1 MDNQIPDGSVII
13 TPNEI
18 FRELRDT
25 HDEVKS
31 LGAQMQSLTQN
42 VSGRVDRL
50 EAQAKEYDARL
61 DALERWKWKIAGG
74 ALVMGAGASWAADY
88 LLR

>member
-1 MDNQIPDGSVII
+1 MADSIPDGSVII

-50 EAQAKEYDARL
+50 ETLVKDQDVRL
-61 DALERWKWKIAGG
+61 DSLERWRWTLMGG
-74 ALVMGAGASWAADY
+74 AAVVGAVGGVAVDF

>member
-1 MDNQIPDGSVII
+1 MDQIPDGSVII

-31 LGAQMQSLTQN
+31 LSSSMAALTQN
-42 VSGRVDRL
+42 VGARVDRL
-50 EAQAKEYDARL
+50 EDGVAKNDARL
-61 DALERWKWKIAGG
+61 AVLEQFRWKLLG
-74 ALVMGAGASWAADY
+74 AAVIVSAGASYGAS
-88 LLR
+88 LLIR

>member
-1 MDNQIPDGSVII
+1 MDQIPDGSVII

-31 LGAQMQSLTQN
+31 LGAQVSALTTN
-42 VSGRVDRL
+42 VSTRV
-50 EAQAKEYDARL
+50 
-61 DALERWKWKIAGG
+61 DALERDSKEFDGRLAVLEQFRWKLLG
-74 ALVMGAGASWAADY
+74 AAVIVSGAASYGAS
-88 LLR
+88 LLIR